1 MLEVRGVS
9 AGYGDL
15 EVLHDIDLTLN
26 EGEVVAVVGSNGAGK
41 STLMRTLAGLIRPRR
56 GSIEFDGRDITT
68 IPAHTVAE
76 LGIVYVPEG
85 RRLFGRL
92 SVLDNLLVGSFARRT
107 RSERAKNLE
116 LVFELFPVLKD
127 RMQQRSGSLSGG
139 EQQMLAIG
147 RGLMACPKVL
157 LLDEPSLGIA
167 PVIVDRIF
175 DTVRRLKAMG
185 LPVLLSEQNVRRA
198 LQVGDRGM
206 VIQTG
211 RVVMTGT
218 GTELL
223 ESDRIKRAYL
233 GM

>member
-1 MLEVRGVS
+1 MLEARGIC

-15 EVLHDIDLTLN
+15 EVLHDVDLSLSK
-26 EGEVVAVVGSNGAGK
+26 GEILAVVGSNGAGK
-41 STLMRTLAGLIRPRR
+41 STLMRTLAGLIRPRH
-56 GSIEFDGRDITT
+56 GTIEFGGQDVTSL
-68 IPAHTVAE
+68 PAHRIAE

-92 SVLDNLLVGSFARRT
+92 SVLDNLLVGSFVKRT

-116 LVFELFPVLKD
+116 LVFGLFPVLKE
-127 RMQQRSGSLSGG
+127 RMQQRSGTLSGG
-139 EQQMLAIG
+139 EQQMLAIA

-175 DTVRRLKAMG
+175 EVVNKLKTLG

-198 LQVGDRGM
+198 LQVADHGM

-211 RVVMTGT
+211 RVVMRGT
-218 GTELL
+218 GAELL
-223 ESDRIKRAYL
+223 ASDRIRRAYL